1 MQTTA
6 HYKTLRRAY
15 YDRRVLAA
23 MLGDHVTETRF
34 FNTTEKIFND
44 AQLAHIERVRKAFA
58 DKEDF
63 HYPRALRRHQKR

>member
-1 MQTTA
+1 
-6 HYKTLRRAY
+6 
-15 YDRRVLAA
+15 